1 MRLIPSLLLLLVT
14 SFSAYA
20 EKLVDAKIIL
30 PRSYAAP
37 GQVRQIIIKT
47 TVKKGWHIYWKN
59 PGESGLAPSFTWHG
73 DNYDIKKIHWP
84 TPKAYTNAGIL
95 NNIYDG
101 EVLFIAD
108 LLVKPGT
115 KDGKIDIKADI
126 DFLVCKESC
135 IMQSVKVSSTIEVNS
150 KNMIE
155 TMQIHPLLSKAM
167 DLLPRTV
174 AITNKDIKGNKF
186 SLDLPNNLHNKEL
199 YFAFDEDGI
208 VMKQGNQKEGQFN
221 FTSNEKTELKGLIIS
236 KEGPSWRV
244 KN

>member
-1 MRLIPSLLLLLVT
+1 MQNLYSPVVT
-14 SFSAYA
+14 
-20 EKLVDAKIIL
+20 L
-30 PRSYAAP
+30 PP
-37 GQVRQIIIKT
+37 GQVRQIIIKVD
-47 TVKKGWHIYWKN
+47 VKKDWHIYWKN

-73 DNYDIKKIHWP
+73 ENYDIKKIHWP
-84 TPKAYTNAGIL
+84 TPKAYENSGIL

-108 LLVKPGT
+108 LVVKPGT

-135 IMQSVKVSSTIEVNS
+135 FMRSVKVSSTIEANS

-167 DLLPRTV
+167 DLLPRTLN
-174 AITNKDIKGNKF
+174 ITSKDHKNDKF
-186 SLDLPNNLHNKEL
+186 SLNLPKNLHNKEL

-208 VMKQGNQKEGQFN
+208 VMKDAIQKEGKLN
-221 FTSNEKTELKGLIIS
+221 FSSNEKTEFEGLLIS
-236 KEGPSWRV
+236 EDGQSWRI

>member
-1 MRLIPSLLLLLVT
+1 MQNLYSPVVT
-14 SFSAYA
+14 
-20 EKLVDAKIIL
+20 L
-30 PRSYAAP
+30 PP
-37 GQVRQIIIKT
+37 GQVRQIIIKVD
-47 TVKKGWHIYWKN
+47 VKKDWHIYWKN

-73 DNYDIKKIHWP
+73 DNFDIKKIHWP
-84 TPKAYTNAGIL
+84 SPKAYENAGIL

-126 DFLVCKESC
+126 DFLACKESC

-150 KNMIE
+150 KNVIE
-155 TMQIHPLLSKAM
+155 TMHMHPLLSKAM
-167 DLLPRTV
+167 DQLPRTL
-174 AITNKDIKGNKF
+174 DIKVQDQKKNKF
-186 SLDLPNNLHNKEL
+186 SIALPKPLHNKEL
-199 YFAFDEDGI
+199 YFAFDEDGV
-208 VMKQGNQKEGQFN
+208 VMKEASQIEGQFN

-236 KEGPSWRV
+236 KEGQSWRL